1 MKSSYSEIRIPEDMA
16 SEVLALASQYYAE
29 QNQGYK
35 LPELIKAGAEVQI
48 SPELIELAIFEVQE
62 KRQQKLDRQK
72 KTNNTVT
79 YF

>member
-35 LPELIKAGAEVQI
+35 LPELIEAGAEVQI
-48 SPELIELAIFEVQE
+48 SPKLIELAVLEIQA
-62 KRQQKLDRQK
+62 KRQQKLERQK
-72 KTNNTVT
+72 KTNNTVI